1 MAVVLIV
8 LTFDT
13 VKVITAGHS
22 RVPAYEVINKRI
34 YYRMNTKRQ
43 FQEPVIGDDAPLF
56 GKMLSPEEAEA
67 MVSHGKMTFQAR
79 NCASCHTILGN
90 GAYYAPDLT
99 KAWLDPAWAGESA
112 REDADGQFLMDPTT
126 NARGYGSN
134 RRMPNLHLTE
144 EEAQGRRGVPEMD
157 FGHRHL
163 RIPAKLYA
171 HCAGGRS
178 MSTAKLTGS
187 AALGGGQRLAVK
199 YFAVAIVLFGA
210 QILFGLL
217 AGFQYLQPDFLY
229 GVLDFSVNRMVHINA
244 MVVWMLF
251 GFIGS
256 IYWLIEEESG
266 TEVVGLTLGNLG
278 FWLFTARS
286 CRRRGCLPRHPDG
299 RRHHREHLV
308 HQRGS

>member
-67 MVSHGKMTFQAR
+67 MVSHGKMTLQAR

-99 KAWLDPAWAGESA
+99 KAWLDPAWAGEGA
-112 REDADGQFLMDPTT
+112 REMLMVKFLMDPTT
-126 NARGYGSN
+126 NARGYGGK

-144 EEAQGRRGVPEMD
+144 EEAKAVVA
-157 FGHRHL
+157 FL
-163 RIPAKLYA
+163 KW
-171 HCAGGRS
+171 
-178 MSTAKLTGS
+178 TS
-187 AALGGGQRLAVK
+187 AINTSGFPRN
-199 YFAVAIVLFGA
+199 FTPIA
-210 QILFGLL
+210 QEGDL
-217 AGFQYLQPDFLY
+217 
-229 GVLDFSVNRMVHINA
+229 
-244 MVVWMLF
+244 
-251 GFIGS
+251 
-256 IYWLIEEESG
+256 
-266 TEVVGLTLGNLG
+266 
-278 FWLFTARS
+278 
-286 CRRRGCLPRHPDG
+286 
-299 RRHHREHLV
+299 
-308 HQRGS
+308 